1 MTEYLKNLKIMKYL
15 NAYKIELFLILL
27 FSLLFLSCEENPE
40 VQIQEEI
47 LPETFKVEIP
57 QSISNDNV
65 PINGRSA
72 SFAGDTL
79 SGEDIYHGLNTFIHV
94 GENASRIVENLIKS
108 IRRFHINKPF
118 FLTFQSDDDN
128 RFKNLEVLKDVEF
141 EGKIWEFILTITD
154 ADSEGNDDGGIALQ
168 LFWNR
173 RPVQGIAIF
182 KPFNNDRVHDG
193 NAGVAMFR
201 IDYSKAGELGYD
213 EHMIV
218 GISSLSLAN
227 PNDDP
232 FSVRTLRMFVG
243 KDGDEIDLF
252 GNSHHPNARFI
263 SDAKGFNWAFVA
275 AGNERI
281 DIAVA
286 EVGLPPS
293 NLDEDDREILLGEF
307 SIKNVFTKQIMNH
320 FPNINPER
328 LEAYLINTEAPG
340 FFDNQGFING
350 GTSPGP
356 QWDPL
361 VERIQLLAPFNPL
374 ETSTLQIK
382 FKR

>member
-1 MTEYLKNLKIMKYL
+1 MLKNLRIMKYL
-15 NAYKIELFLILL
+15 NVYKIEFLLILL

-65 PINGRSA
+65 PINGRTGSFSA
-72 SFAGDTL
+72 DSL

-94 GENASRIVENLIKS
+94 GDNASRMVENLIRS
-108 IRRFHINKPF
+108 IRRFHINRPF

-128 RFKNLEVLKDVEF
+128 RFKNLEVIKDVEF
-141 EGKIWEFILTITD
+141 EGKIWEFMLTITD

-182 KPFNNDRVHDG
+182 KPFNHDRVHEG
-193 NAGVAMFR
+193 NERVARYR

-213 EHMIV
+213 EHMFV
-218 GISSLSLAN
+218 GISGFSLEGPDA
-227 PNDDP
+227 DP

-252 GNSHHPNARFI
+252 GNSHHPNARLF
-263 SDAKGFNWAFVA
+263 SDQKGFNWAFVA

-307 SIKNVFTKQIMNH
+307 SIKNVFTKQIKNR
-320 FPNINPER
+320 FPDINPER
-328 LEAYLINTEAPG
+328 LKAYLVNTEAPG

-374 ETSTLQIK
+374 ETSTLEIK
-382 FKR
+382 FKQ